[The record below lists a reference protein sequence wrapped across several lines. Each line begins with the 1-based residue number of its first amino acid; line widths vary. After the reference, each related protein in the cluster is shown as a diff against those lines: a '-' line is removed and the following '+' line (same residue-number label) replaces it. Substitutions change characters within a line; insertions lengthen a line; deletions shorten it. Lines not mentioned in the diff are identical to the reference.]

1 MRRGASRRSGLALLA
16 GGLALALLVVALLA
30 PRASDAPDGL
40 ERVAEDEGFADRA
53 SERRGPLAGYAIPG
67 VDGEAASTILA
78 GAVGVLA
85 AAAIA
90 LLAGLGLRARA
101 RRAARGAAAEPPADA
116 ASPPP
121 ASR

>member
-53 SERRGPLAGYAIPG
+53 SERSGPLAGYAIPG

-90 LLAGLGLRARA
+90 LLAGLGLRAR
-101 RRAARGAAAEPPADA
+101 RAARGAGAEPPADA
-116 ASPPP
+116 AGPPP